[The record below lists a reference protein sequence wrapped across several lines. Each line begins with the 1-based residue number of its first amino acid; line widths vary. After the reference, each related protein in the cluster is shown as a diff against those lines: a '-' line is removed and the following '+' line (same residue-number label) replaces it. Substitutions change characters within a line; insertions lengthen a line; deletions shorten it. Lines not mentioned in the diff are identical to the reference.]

1 MTEMSGAECIVEA
14 LKREGVETIFGVIGG
29 ATMPIYDVL
38 FDSDIKHILTRH
50 EQGAAHMAD
59 GYARA
64 SGKVGVCMATSGP
77 GATNLVTGINTA
89 FIDSSPIIAFTGQC
103 NTPSTD
109 SNSSYMIGRDAFQE
123 ADIIGITAPCTKY
136 NMQIMNTTEIPEV
149 VKKAFYIASTHRPG
163 PVLVDLPKNTQTNT
177 ADVSFP
183 EKVVIRGYNTHYK
196 ADPIQLKRATNLL
209 VAAERP
215 MALAGGGVV
224 ISNASQELTKL
235 AELLLMPVATSL
247 MGKGSIP
254 ENHPLSIGML
264 GMHGQ
269 EANKLILEADVL
281 LTIGIRFS
289 DRTTGNLDQ
298 FCPDAKIIHVDIDP
312 AEINKN
318 INVDVPIVADAK
330 ESLQIIYSELTSRL
344 VKREKSEWTGRIKEA
359 RDLLSS
365 YSSTEERPVNP
376 KRIVS
381 ELRRVVPY
389 NTIVATGVGQHQMWA
404 AQYFKTYLPR
414 TFITSGGLGTM
425 GYGLPAAMGAK
436 VAKPDLPV
444 VDIDGDGSFRMTEQ
458 ELACSVIEEIPVI
471 AVILNNSTL
480 GMVAQWQRLFFNRRL
495 TEVDL
500 GYIPNFTKLAE
511 AYGARGVQVESVE
524 GFSDAVKRA
533 MRSEVTTVIDV
544 AISPEENVFP
554 MIPAGKGL
562 KDTLWGM

>member
-14 LKREGVETIFGVIGG
+14 LKREGVNTIFGVIGG
-29 ATMPIYDVL
+29 ATMTIYDVL
-38 FDSDIKHILTRH
+38 MDSDIKHILTRH

-59 GYARA
+59 GFARA

-89 FIDSSPIIAFTGQC
+89 YIDSSPIVAFTGQV

-123 ADIIGITAPCTKY
+123 ADIIGITAPITKY
-136 NMQIMNTTEIPEV
+136 NMQIMKTEEIPEV

-163 PVLVDLPKNTQTNT
+163 PVLVDIPKNTQTNT
-177 ADVSFP
+177 AEVNFP

-196 ADPIQLKRATNLL
+196 ADPIQLKRAVDLF
-209 VAAERP
+209 VEAERP
-215 MALAGGGVV
+215 MVLAGGGII

-235 AELLLMPVATSL
+235 AELLMMPVATSL

-254 ENHPLSIGML
+254 ENHPLSIGMV

-281 LTIGIRFS
+281 LAIGIRFS
-289 DRTTGNLDQ
+289 DRTTGNLDE
-298 FCPDAKIIHVDIDP
+298 FCPDARIIHADIDP

-318 INVDVPIVADAK
+318 IHVDVPIVADAK
-330 ESLQIIYSELTSRL
+330 ESLQALYSELTSRL
-344 VKREKSEWTGRIKEA
+344 HKRDKSVWSKRIKEA
-359 RDLLSS
+359 RDLLGS
-365 YSSTEERPVNP
+365 YSPPEKRSINP
-376 KRIVS
+376 QRIIS
-381 ELRRVVPY
+381 ELRRIVPY
-389 NTIVATGVGQHQMWA
+389 NTIVTTGVGQQQMWA

-414 TFITSGGLGTM
+414 TFMSSGGLGTM
-425 GYGLPAAMGAK
+425 GYGLPAAIGAK
-436 VAKPDLPV
+436 VAKPDV
-444 VDIDGDGSFRMTEQ
+444 TVIDIDGDGSFRMTEQ
-458 ELACSVIEEIPVI
+458 ELACSVMEEIPVI
-471 AVILNNSTL
+471 AVILNNRTL

-511 AYGARGVQVESVE
+511 AYGAKGVQVESMK

-533 MRSEVTTVIDV
+533 MKSDVTTVIDV

-562 KDTLWGM
+562 KDTLWGL

>member
-14 LKREGVETIFGVIGG
+14 LKREGVKTIFGVIGG
-29 ATMPIYDVL
+29 ATMTIYDVL
-38 FDSDIKHILTRH
+38 MDSDIKHILTRH

-59 GYARA
+59 GFARA

-77 GATNLVTGINTA
+77 GATNLVTGISTA
-89 FIDSSPIIAFTGQC
+89 YIDSSPIVAFTGQV

-123 ADIIGITAPCTKY
+123 ADIIGITAPITKY
-136 NMQIMNTTEIPEV
+136 NMQIMKTEEIPEI

-163 PVLVDLPKNTQTNT
+163 PVLVDIPKNTQTNT
-177 ADVSFP
+177 AEVNFP

-196 ADPIQLKRATNLL
+196 ADPIQLKRAVDLF
-209 VAAERP
+209 VEAERP
-215 MALAGGGVV
+215 MVLAGGGII

-235 AELLLMPVATSL
+235 AELLMMPVATSL

-281 LTIGIRFS
+281 LAIGIRFS
-289 DRTTGNLDQ
+289 DRTTGNLDE
-298 FCPDAKIIHVDIDP
+298 FCPDARIIHVDIDP

-330 ESLQIIYSELTSRL
+330 ECLQTIYSELTSRL
-344 VKREKSEWTGRIKEA
+344 VKREKSVWSKRIKEA
-359 RDLLSS
+359 RELLLS
-365 YSSTEERPVNP
+365 YSPPDERSVNP
-376 KRIVS
+376 KRIIS
-381 ELRRVVPY
+381 ELRRMVPN
-389 NTIVATGVGQHQMWA
+389 NTIVTTGVGQQQMWA

-414 TFITSGGLGTM
+414 TFMSSGGLGTM
-425 GYGLPAAMGAK
+425 GYGLPAAIGAK
-436 VAKPDLPV
+436 VAKPDV
-444 VDIDGDGSFRMTEQ
+444 TVIDIDGDGSFRMTEQ
-458 ELACSVIEEIPVI
+458 ELACSVMEEIPVI
-471 AVILNNSTL
+471 AVILNNRTL

-511 AYGARGVQVESVE
+511 AYGAKGVQVESMK

-533 MRSEVTTVIDV
+533 MKSDVTTVIDV

-562 KDTLWGM
+562 KDTLWGL

>member
-38 FDSDIKHILTRH
+38 LDSDIKHILTRH

-89 FIDSSPIIAFTGQC
+89 FIDSSPIVAFTGQV
-103 NTPSTD
+103 NTPSIH

-149 VKKAFYIASTHRPG
+149 VKKAFHIASSHRPG
-163 PVLVDLPKNTQTNT
+163 PVLVDLPKNTQTNI
-177 ADVSFP
+177 DEVSFP

-196 ADPIQLKRATNLL
+196 ADPIQLKKATDLL
-209 VAAERP
+209 VAAKRP
-215 MALAGGGVV
+215 MALAGGGVI

-235 AELLLMPVATSL
+235 AELLMMPVATSL

-254 ENHPLSIGML
+254 ENHLLSIGML

-330 ESLQIIYSELTSRL
+330 ESLQIMCSELSSRL

-365 YSSTEERPVNP
+365 YSSTEERHVNP
-376 KRIVS
+376 KRIIS
-381 ELRRVVPY
+381 ELRRIVPY